1 MGHTNGQKG
10 KEAMKYDPATD
21 PEKTTHLFFGPQ
33 HPGVTGNMS
42 IEMWFDG
49 DQITKAI
56 THVGYLHRGFEKLM
70 EKRLWIQNFPLVCRI
85 CVPEPDIN
93 EQCYAMAIEEL
104 TGIEVPERA
113 KWIRTLVLEMAR
125 LAVNLMAF
133 GGQAG
138 TLGLGTGAMWG
149 ITLRDFVL
157 DLFEELTGARI
168 YHIYI
173 QPGGVRRDLPPGFEK
188 RVMDVLGTI
197 EERLPE
203 FDRLI
208 LNNSVFKLRT
218 RNVGVVD
225 PQWIEPYGLVGPVAR
240 GSGGERDVRKDAPY
254 EVYDKLNFDVVTENG
269 NDIYSRARVRR
280 REIDL
285 SINLIKQIFQ
295 GMPSGKIAEKLPN
308 LTEWRVPEG
317 EYYARVESAR
327 GEYGYYV
334 VSDGST
340 KPRRVHV
347 RGPSYVH
354 AVSLLERMLV
364 GANIADVSNIMVSL
378 TTCPPE
384 IER

>member
-1 MGHTNGQKG
+1 MSFD
-10 KEAMKYDPATD
+10 EATD
-21 PEKTTHLFFGPQ
+21 PRRTTHLFFGPQ

-49 DQITKAI
+49 DEITKAI
-56 THVGYLHRGFEKLM
+56 THVGYLHRAFEKLM
-70 EKRLWIQNFPLVCRI
+70 ERRLWIQNFPLVCRI

-93 EQCYAMAIEEL
+93 EECYAMAVEEL
-104 TGIEVPERA
+104 DGIEVPKRA
-113 KWIRTLVLEMAR
+113 RWIRTLVLELAR
-125 LAVNLMAF
+125 LGMNLMAF

-138 TLGLGTGAMWG
+138 TIGLGTGAMWG

-173 QPGGVRRDLPPGFEK
+173 TPGGVRRDLPEGFTGRIEQ
-188 RVMDVLGTI
+188 VLSTI

-208 LNNSVFKLRT
+208 LNNSVFNMRT
-218 RNVGVVD
+218 IGVGVI
-225 PQWIEPYGLVGPVAR
+225 PPEWISELGLVGPVAR
-240 GSGGERDVRKDAPY
+240 ASGGRRDVRKDAPY
-254 EVYDKLNFDVVTENG
+254 EVYQELDFDVVTETG
-269 NDIYSRARVRR
+269 GDIYSRAMIRR

-285 SINLIKQIFQ
+285 SISLIRQVLDR
-295 GMPSGKIAEKLPN
+295 MPEGPVATALPN
-308 LTEWRVPEG
+308 LTEWRIPPG
-317 EYYARVESAR
+317 EVYSRVESSR

-334 VSDGST
+334 VSDGSL

-354 AVSLLERMLV
+354 AVPLLERMLV

>member
-1 MGHTNGQKG
+1 M
-10 KEAMKYDPATD
+10 AYDRATD

-49 DQITKAI
+49 DEITKAI

-70 EKRLWIQNFPLVCRI
+70 EKKLWIQNFPLVCRI

-104 TGIEVPERA
+104 SGIEPPERA
-113 KWIRTLVLEMAR
+113 QWIRTLVLELAR

-173 QPGGVRRDLPPGFEK
+173 QPGGVRRDLPEGFHS
-188 RVMDVLGTI
+188 RVEEVLRTI

-203 FDRLI
+203 LDRLI

-218 RNVGVVD
+218 KGVGVVD
-225 PQWIEPYGLVGPVAR
+225 PSWIEEYGLVGPVAR
-240 GSGGERDVRKDAPY
+240 GSGGVRDVRKDAPY
-254 EVYDKLNFDVVTENG
+254 GVYPQLDFQVVTENG
-269 NDIYSRARVRR
+269 CDIYSRALVRR
-280 REIDL
+280 REIEMSIDL
-285 SINLIKQIFQ
+285 VRQVLK
-295 GMPSGKIAEKLPN
+295 GMPEGPVAAKLPN
-308 LTEWRVPEG
+308 LTEWKVPPG
-317 EYYARVESAR
+317 ECYSRVESSR

-334 VSDGST
+334 VSDGSL

-354 AVSLLERMLV
+354 AVPLLERMLV

>member
-1 MGHTNGQKG
+1 MGVN
-10 KEAMKYDPATD
+10 PATD
-21 PEKTTHLFFGPQ
+21 PKKTTHLFFGPQ

-49 DQITKAI
+49 DQVTKAI

-93 EQCYAMAIEEL
+93 EECYALAIEEL
-104 TGIEVPERA
+104 AGIEVPERA

-125 LAVNLMAF
+125 LAMNLMAF

-138 TLGLGTGAMWG
+138 TVGLGTGAMWG
-149 ITLRDFVL
+149 ITFRDFVL
-157 DLFEELTGARI
+157 DLFEELTGARV

-173 QPGGVRRDLPPGFEK
+173 QPGGVRRDLPRGFRK
-188 RVMDVLGTI
+188 RVHLVLNKI
-197 EERLPE
+197 EKRLPE

-208 LNNSVFKLRT
+208 LNNAVFKLRT
-218 RNVGVVD
+218 KGIGVVK
-225 PQWIEPYGLVGPVAR
+225 PEWIEEYGLVGPVAR
-240 GSGGERDVRKDAPY
+240 GSGSVRDVRKDAPY
-254 EVYDKLNFDVVTENG
+254 EIYDKLDFDVVTETG
-269 NDIYSRARVRR
+269 SDIYTRAIVRR
-280 REIDL
+280 RDIDL
-285 SINLIKQIFQ
+285 SISLIRQIL
-295 GMPSGKIAEKLPN
+295 GGIPAGPVATKLPN
-308 LTEWRVPEG
+308 LTEWRVPAG
-317 EYYARVESAR
+317 EYYSRVESSR

-334 VSDGST
+334 VSDGSL

-354 AVSLLERMLV
+354 AVPLLERMLI

-378 TTCPPE
+378 TICPPE

>member
-1 MGHTNGQKG
+1 MSN
-10 KEAMKYDPATD
+10 ATD
-21 PEKTTHLFFGPQ
+21 PLKTTHLYFGPQ

-49 DQITKAI
+49 DEITKAI

-70 EKRLWIQNFPLVCRI
+70 ERRLWIQNFPLVSRI

-93 EQCYAMAIEEL
+93 EECYALAVEKL
-104 TGIEVPERA
+104 TGIEVPVRA
-113 KWIRTLVLEMAR
+113 KWIRTLVLELAR

-138 TLGLGTGAMWG
+138 TIGLGTGAMWG
-149 ITLRDFVL
+149 ITFRDFIL
-157 DLFEELTGARI
+157 DLFEELSGARI
-168 YHIYI
+168 YHMYI
-173 QPGGVRRDLPPGFEK
+173 IPGGVRRDLPEGFET
-188 RVMDVLGTI
+188 RILVALEII

-203 FDRLI
+203 MERLI
-208 LNNSVFKLRT
+208 LNNSVFKDRT
-218 RNVGVVD
+218 VGVGVVKPEWVD
-225 PQWIEPYGLVGPVAR
+225 ELGLVGPIAR
-240 GSGGERDVRKDAPY
+240 GSGSIRDVRKNSPY
-254 EVYDKLNFDVVTENG
+254 EVYEELRFDVVTENG
-269 NDIYSRARVRR
+269 CDIYSRAKVRR

-285 SINLIKQIFQ
+285 SISLIRQILDF
-295 GMPSGKIAEKLPN
+295 MPDGTVAAPLPN
-308 LTEWRVPEG
+308 LTEWKIPAG
-317 EYYARVESAR
+317 EVYTRVESAR

-334 VSDGST
+334 VSDGGL

-347 RGPSYVH
+347 RGPSFIH
-354 AVSLLERMLV
+354 AITLLERMLV

>member
-1 MGHTNGQKG
+1 
-10 KEAMKYDPATD
+10 MKYDRATD

-42 IEMWFDG
+42 VEMWFDG

-93 EQCYAMAIEEL
+93 EECYAMAIEEL
-104 TGIEVPERA
+104 SGMEIPERA
-113 KWIRTLVLEMAR
+113 KWIRTLVLELAR

-173 QPGGVRRDLPPGFEK
+173 QPGGVRRDLPEGFDK
-188 RVMDVLGTI
+188 RIKSVLSTI

-203 FDRLI
+203 LDRLI
-208 LNNSVFKLRT
+208 LNNAVFKLRT
-218 RNVGVVD
+218 KNIGVVK
-225 PQWIEPYGLVGPVAR
+225 PEWIEEYGIVGPVAR
-240 GSGGERDVRKDAPY
+240 GSGSVRDVRKDAPY
-254 EVYDKLNFDVVTENG
+254 EVYDRLDFNVVTENG
-269 NDIYSRARVRR
+269 CDIYSRALVRR

-285 SINLIKQIFQ
+285 SISLIKQILK
-295 GMPSGKIAEKLPN
+295 KIPDGPIALKLPN
-308 LTEWRVPEG
+308 LTEWKVPPG
-317 EYYARVESAR
+317 EFYSRVESSR

-334 VSDGST
+334 VSDGSL

-354 AVSLLERMLV
+354 AVPLLEKMLA